1 MTELGVKIHIILDQT
16 FQSKRRSGDA
26 AHEIPAHLV
35 EDVAEFRIE
44 LKQTEPISTS
54 SPCSSSRRFDQIIV
68 RFPSSA
74 WWYMRQGASR
84 ILTSSSASPRR
95 AGH

>member
-16 FQSKRRSGDA
+16 FQSKRSSGDA
-26 AHEIPAHLV
+26 AHEVPAHLV
-35 EDVAEFRIE
+35 DDVPEFRIE

-54 SPCSSSRRFDQIIV
+54 SPCSSSRRFV

-74 WWYMRQGASR
+74 W
-84 ILTSSSASPRR
+84 
-95 AGH
+95 